1 MSLRSLRGS
10 IGRQFDAFRRSWAT
24 PRKVFPTYPV
34 RNAGVRCLPQGFVG
48 GSMKNL
54 RSSSRR
60 NFLSGTAALAAT
72 AALAPLRAARAQG
85 PAKQKTRLVLLGT
98 GVSQQLVRAGVP
110 LNTLRHIFITHH
122 HSDHDLDYG
131 NLIYNAWASGL
142 RAGVDAWG
150 PPPIKAMTEA
160 YWQLNRF
167 DIETRIADEGRPDL
181 RKLVTA
187 HEFAEPGLV
196 MQNSDVKVTAA
207 RVRHPPIVH
216 AYAYR
221 FDSADRSIVISGD
234 TAYSP
239 ELIAL
244 ARGADV
250 LVHEAMHLGGLE
262 SLLKRVPN
270 AATLRE
276 HLLASHT
283 ATEDIGKVAAEAGVK
298 TLVLSHFVPQ
308 DDDSI
313 TDGMWMEGVRKHYGG
328 TIVVGRDLMEI

>member
-1 MSLRSLRGS
+1 MAREKGERDDVLADAQKIFGRRG
-10 IGRQFDAFRRSWAT
+10 G
-24 PRKVFPTYPV
+24 
-34 RNAGVRCLPQGFVG
+34 
-48 GSMKNL
+48 
-54 RSSSRR
+54 
-60 NFLSGTAALAAT
+60 
-72 AALAPLRAARAQG
+72 
-85 PAKQKTRLVLLGT
+85 TRLVLLGT
-98 GVSQQLVRAGVP
+98 GGGPRVIPDGRAKPANLVVAAGVPYVVDCGSGVSQQLVRAGVP
-110 LNTLRHIFITHH
+110 LDTLRYVFITHH

-131 NLIYNAWASGL
+131 NLIYNAWAWGL
-142 RAGVDAWG
+142 RAPVDAWG

-196 MQNSDVKVTAA
+196 MQNADVKVSAA

-221 FDSADRSIVISGD
+221 FDAADRSIVISGD

-250 LVHEAMHLGGLE
+250 LVHETMHLGGLE
-262 SLLKRVPN
+262 SLLKRVP
-270 AATLRE
+270 
-276 HLLASHT
+276 
-283 ATEDIGKVAAEAGVK
+283 
-298 TLVLSHFVPQ
+298 
-308 DDDSI
+308 
-313 TDGMWMEGVRKHYGG
+313 
-328 TIVVGRDLMEI
+328 

>member
-1 MSLRSLRGS
+1 M
-10 IGRQFDAFRRSWAT
+10 Q
-24 PRKVFPTYPV
+24 VFPAYSV
-34 RNAGVRCLPQGFVG
+34 RSAGVRCP
-48 GSMKNL
+48 
-54 RSSSRR
+54 SRR

-85 PAKQKTRLVLLGT
+85 ASKKTRLVLLGT
-98 GVSQQLVRAGVP
+98 GGGPRIVAPGRSKSANLIVANGVPYVVDCGEGVAHQLVRAGVA
-110 LNTLRHIFITHH
+110 LNTLRYVFITHH
-122 HSDHDLDYG
+122 HSDHNLDYG
-131 NLIYNAWASGL
+131 NVIYDSWAAGL
-142 RAGVDAWG
+142 RAPVDAYG

-167 DIETRIADEGRPDL
+167 DIETRIGDEGRPDP

-196 MQNSDVKVTAA
+196 MQNADVKITAA
-207 RVRHPPIVH
+207 RVRHPPIVN

-221 FDSADRSIVISGD
+221 FDAADRSIVISGD
-234 TAYSP
+234 PRLSP
-239 ELIAL
+239 ELIPL

-250 LVHEAMHLGGLE
+250 LVHETMHLGGLE

-276 HLLASHT
+276 HLHASHT
-283 ATEDIGKVAAEAGVK
+283 VTEDVGKVAAAAGVK

-313 TDGMWMEGVRKHYGG
+313 TDDMWMEGVRKHYGG
-328 TIVVGRDLMEI
+328 TIIVGRDLLEI